1 MTHETSEFTFRT
13 LRKLRMRPAETS
25 QCSGSAKFCRESP
38 NFAPAPS
45 EAGKQLAD
53 EEPSYKDWG
62 S

>member
-1 MTHETSEFTFRT
+1 
-13 LRKLRMRPAETS
+13 MRPAETS

>member
-1 MTHETSEFTFRT
+1 MAHETSEFTFRT
-13 LRKLRMRPAETS
+13 LRKLRMRP
-25 QCSGSAKFCRESP
+25 CSGNAKFCRESP

-62 S
+62 VIMPG